1 MATPST
7 SGDTAPSAW
16 LSVDRIFGAE
26 KEFRTESWGP
36 AYWLKDGQAFTTLE
50 PSEAFKDH
58 PQAAE
63 IKDIVRVDPATGE
76 RTVLVSA
83 RELLPPGAARP
94 LELEKGHQ
102 MRVRPPYGGLTP
114 WCSGG
119 WTKAEIGGNLAF
131 RHGHPLHLR

>member
-94 LELEKGHQ
+94 LELEKYEWSEDTTTLLIFTNAQKVWREKTRGD
-102 MRVRPPYGGLTP
+102 
-114 WCSGG
+114 
-119 WTKAEIGGNLAF
+119 
-131 RHGHPLHLR
+131 